1 MMSLEMNIERKFA
14 EDFLAAQ
21 DKLNKI
27 GFEIIGTKD
36 INNKIYFMV
45 KEYSSRSRK

>member
-36 INNKIYFMV
+36 IDNKTYFMV
-45 KEYSSRSRK
+45 KEKS